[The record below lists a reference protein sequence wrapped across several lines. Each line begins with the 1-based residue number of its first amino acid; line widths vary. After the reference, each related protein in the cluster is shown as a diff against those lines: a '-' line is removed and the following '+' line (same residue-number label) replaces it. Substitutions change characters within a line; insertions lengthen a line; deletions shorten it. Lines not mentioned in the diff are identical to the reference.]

1 MMESTFNDQPST
13 LQAPINM
20 MTEDQMK
27 ALDAAG
33 RQLRRGVLELC
44 VLSAIAAEEEIYSST
59 IQEKLKDTPLEVKEG
74 TLYPLLTRLKN
85 SKLLEYT
92 WRESTSGPPRKY
104 FSITEDGREFL
115 DGLLST
121 WNDLVTAVHHNT
133 QNHQPNE

>member
-1 MMESTFNDQPST
+1 MLEPTNENSYST
-13 LQAPINM
+13 LQAQTIM
-20 MTEDQMK
+20 MTEEQIK

-33 RQLRRGVLELC
+33 KQLRRGVLELC
-44 VLSAIAAEEEIYSST
+44 VLSAIAAEDEIYSST

-85 SKLLEYT
+85 SQLLQYT

-104 FSITEDGREFL
+104 FSITDDGREFL
-115 DGLLST
+115 DGLMST

-133 QNHQPNE
+133 QNNQTNE